1 MSHSIKLWQC
11 ASCGRVLLERSEGY
25 ARERHQA
32 LVAQAAGNSA
42 EFVREATWPAYLASL
57 RRCRCGSKKRLQP
70 VDGSAHVGQLKL
82 QLDGVVVP

>member
-11 ASCGRVLLERSEGY
+11 PSCRRVLLERSEGY

-32 LVAQAAGNSA
+32 LVAAAAGSTA

-57 RRCRCGSKKRLQP
+57 RRCCCGSKKRLQA
-70 VDGSAHVGQLKL
+70 VDGMAPVGQLRL